1 MKILVLFYYAIN
13 NYSNSNNLTE
23 RILNCLLTSLLNYAI
38 IDIESEVTNMGK
50 VLYNKNG
57 IILKREYGDIALYTP
72 YNVTFATDTPE
83 NLKKICK
90 IAEIKMKD
98 LKEI

>member
-1 MKILVLFYYAIN
+1 
-13 NYSNSNNLTE
+13 
-23 RILNCLLTSLLNYAI
+23 
-38 IDIESEVTNMGK
+38 MGK

>member
-1 MKILVLFYYAIN
+1 
-13 NYSNSNNLTE
+13 
-23 RILNCLLTSLLNYAI
+23 
-38 IDIESEVTNMGK
+38 MGK

-72 YNVTFATDTPE
+72 YTVTFATDTPE
-83 NLKKICK
+83 NLKKICE

-98 LKEI
+98 LKEN